1 MTTSPLP
8 LTSDIATRLS
18 GDPLVLL
25 LDVDGTLA
33 PIAPTPGT
41 ATVPPRT
48 RRVLQELVKLPDV
61 HISLVSGRTAAD
73 AVRLVDVAGVWAI
86 GNHGFEVAEPG
97 QPAVPHAGAAE
108 YLDRIAAIADQLR
121 AITRGMD
128 GVSVEDKRWT
138 VTVHYRLADREI
150 VPQLLERGAELAR
163 DAGLRATNGKEV
175 FEVRPPLDV
184 NKGTACLDIAERLGA
199 FRDGASLL
207 SAGDDRTDEDAFIAL
222 RAARPRFVT
231 VRVREAGRADVPATA
246 AEFDLP
252 DPESFC
258 ELLEAIRALRA

>member
-1 MTTSPLP
+1 M
-8 LTSDIATRLS
+8 AHRLA

-48 RRVLQELVKLPDV
+48 RRVLQDLVKLPGV
-61 HISLVSGRTAAD
+61 HVSLVSGRTAAD

-97 QPAVPHAGAAE
+97 QPAVPHSGAVE
-108 YLDRIAAIADQLR
+108 YLDRIAAIADELR
-121 AITRGMD
+121 ELTRDYD
-128 GVSVEDKRWT
+128 GVTVEDKRWT
-138 VTVHYRLADREI
+138 VTVHYRLADRRI
-150 VPQLLERGAELAR
+150 IPDLLERGAALAR
-163 DAGLRATNGKEV
+163 EAGLTATNGKEV
-175 FEVRPPLDV
+175 FEIRPPLHV
-184 NKGTACLDIAERLGA
+184 NKGTACLDMAERLGA

-231 VRVREAGRADVPATA
+231 VRVREAGRADAPVTA

-258 ELLEAIRALRA
+258 ELLEAIRSLRA

>member
-1 MTTSPLP
+1 VTTSPLP
-8 LTSDIATRLS
+8 LTPDIAKRLA

-48 RRVLQELVKLPDV
+48 RRVLEDLVKLPGV

-73 AVRLVDVAGVWAI
+73 AVRLVDVPGVWAI

-108 YLDRIAAIADQLR
+108 YIDRIAAIADQLR
-121 AITRGMD
+121 ALTRGID
-128 GVSVEDKRWT
+128 GVTVEDKRWT
-138 VTVHYRLADREI
+138 VTVHYRLADRRI
-150 VPQLLERGAELAR
+150 LPALLDRSAALAH
-163 DAGLRATNGKEV
+163 DAGLYATNGKEV

-184 NKGTACLDIAERLGA
+184 NKGTACLEIAERLGA
-199 FRDGASLL
+199 FHEGASLL

-222 RAARPRFVT
+222 RAARPEFVT
-231 VRVREAGRADVPATA
+231 VRVQEAGRSDAPATA

-258 ELLEAIRALRA
+258 ELLEAIRTLRA